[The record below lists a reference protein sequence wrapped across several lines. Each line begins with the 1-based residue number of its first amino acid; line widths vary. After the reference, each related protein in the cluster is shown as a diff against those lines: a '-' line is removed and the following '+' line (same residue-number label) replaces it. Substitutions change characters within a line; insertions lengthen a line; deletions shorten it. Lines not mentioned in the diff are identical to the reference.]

1 MLNGLESVSAQL
13 DDKIILAERRYR
25 AAVLVLFN
33 VELSGRP
40 LAAGPLQRRVGR
52 LVDRETPEIGLRHSA
67 K

>member
-1 MLNGLESVSAQL
+1 MILLFMNNGAMTP
-13 DDKIILAERRYR
+13 
-25 AAVLVLFN
+25 N